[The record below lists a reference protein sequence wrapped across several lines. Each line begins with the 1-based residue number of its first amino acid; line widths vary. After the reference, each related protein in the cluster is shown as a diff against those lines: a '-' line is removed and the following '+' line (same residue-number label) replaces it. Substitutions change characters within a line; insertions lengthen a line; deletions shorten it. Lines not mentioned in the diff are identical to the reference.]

1 MKKGINRSRFGNLT
15 AMAFLLVFGAV
26 VFLPTYYTVISAFK
40 PLNELFIFPPRF
52 WVGNPTLQNFSGIL
66 TAMSQSEVP
75 LERYVFNTVF
85 VSVSVTVVY
94 VLIAAMAG
102 YAMAKLALP
111 CKGLLY
117 TVIVF
122 AIMFRGEVTELP
134 QYILMAKMGIL
145 DTYWALI
152 LPLLS
157 TSFGVF
163 LMMQFTE
170 SVPIDILEAAR
181 IDGAGEKR
189 IFFSIVLPAIKP
201 AVMTIAILTFISA
214 WNAAGSKVI
223 FSEEMKPLTTLLQQ
237 LNTGGI
243 SRTGISGALSVMML
257 LPPVTLYFVCQNMI
271 LDAMA
276 YSGIKS

>member
-1 MKKGINRSRFGNLT
+1 
-15 AMAFLLVFGAV
+15 MAAVFFLLVLGAAF
-26 VFLPTYYTVISAFK
+26 FLPTYYTVISAFK

-52 WVGNPTLQNFSGIL
+52 WVGKPTMENFSGIL
-66 TAMSQSEVP
+66 SAMSQSPVS
-75 LERYVFNTVF
+75 LWRYIFNTVF
-85 VSVSVTVVY
+85 VSVTVTAVY
-94 VLIAAMAG
+94 VLIASMAG
-102 YAMAKLALP
+102 YAMAKLQLLG
-111 CKGLLY
+111 KGMLY

-134 QYILMAKMGIL
+134 QYILMARLHML
-145 DTYWALI
+145 DTYFALI

-170 SVPIDILEAAR
+170 TVPIDILEAAR

-189 IFFSIVLPAIKP
+189 IFFSIVFPAIKP
-201 AVMTIAILTFISA
+201 AIMTISILTFISA
-214 WNAAGSKVI
+214 WNAVGSKVTY
-223 FSEEMKPLTTLLQQ
+223 SEEMKQLSTLLQQ

-243 SRTGISGALSVMML
+243 SRTGVCGALSVLML
-257 LPPVTLYFVCQNMI
+257 LPPVILYFVCQNSI

-276 YSGIKS
+276 HSGIKS